1 MSRKVPSLEMLIVT
15 STLNEGLLS
24 LRVFDRADGRLHTPK
39 KYLEIAGFKDGDKA
53 ILRLVPKKKKS
64 KSSKRK

>member
-1 MSRKVPSLEMLIVT
+1 MSKKLPSLEVLIVT

-24 LRVFDRADGRLHTPK
+24 LRVYDKTDNRLHTPK

-53 ILRLVPKKKKS
+53 ILKLVPKKKAKL
-64 KSSKRK
+64 KGK

>member
-1 MSRKVPSLEMLIVT
+1 MSKKIPSLEMLIVT

-24 LRVFDRADGRLHTPK
+24 LRVFDKADGRLHTPK

-53 ILRLVPKKKKS
+53 ILRLVPKKKTK
-64 KSSKRK
+64 SKRK